1 MLDIEISYT
10 WSRDDPSFN
19 SLIEEYGRQHGLNIR
34 LRRLDWTTAWA
45 ELFTM
50 VSEGQGSD
58 ISILGSTWIG
68 TLAKMDALRP
78 FKPQELAEIG
88 ASNATIPPAWQS
100 KPGPGGN
107 KYTWSIPWSGW
118 MYVIAYRKDLLA
130 GLGLD
135 PVTAFSTPAAAQA
148 TLATLKASA
157 LEIPWLN

>member
-45 ELFTM
+45 DLFTM

-58 ISILGSTWIG
+58 ISILGSTWVG

-78 FKPQELAEIG
+78 FKSQEVAEIG
-88 ASNATIPPAWQS
+88 IPPAWQN
-100 KPGPGGN
+100 KPSPGGN
-107 KYTWSIPWSGW
+107 THIWSIPWSGW
-118 MYVIAYRKDLLA
+118 MYFIFYRKDLLQTV
-130 GLGLD
+130 GLD
-135 PVTAFSTPAAAQA
+135 PSAAFSTPRAAQDS
-148 TLATLKASA
+148 L
-157 LEIPWLN
+157 